1 MSQNSEGVVPAFELS
16 LGGQL
21 RMMGGAFWNAPVRNR
36 VLVLTAA
43 LLLVI
48 FATTYATYR
57 LNEWNGPF
65 YDALERR
72 DMPEFLNQLVIFG
85 VIAFSLTL
93 LNVVQQWLNQITAM
107 RMREGLARDLA
118 DVWLKPGRALKLAG
132 AGTIASNPDQRLHED
147 TRILAENTTALAIG
161 LVNSTILLAS
171 FIGVLWAISSD
182 FVFHL
187 AGRTISIP
195 GYMVWAT
202 VLYALLGS
210 VLSNVVGNLLP
221 RLNAERY
228 AREADLRAA
237 LVRANENLKPIAL
250 ARGEANE
257 LTRVHFAIDGVL
269 GMLRKLAWAL
279 ANLTW
284 VSAGFGWLAL
294 VAPII
299 IASPMY
305 FSGEL
310 SFGGLMMAVGA
321 FNQVNQALRWYVVNF
336 SVIADWRATLN
347 RVSSFR
353 NALLAMDS
361 PAGEGEVIAYRE
373 APAGQGISLC
383 GITVHGD
390 PELAGAGHGVR
401 VVEGDCRIKP
411 GERVMINGDPGAD
424 RHLFFQ
430 ALAGIWPWGRG
441 EIGLPPVSSMIL
453 MPQDGYLPTATLRE
467 VMTYPAGLA
476 GVDDR
481 ALTQALEKVGLGRLV
496 HRLDEV
502 ERWDRLLDKDEE
514 ASLAIANAALRK
526 PEWLIM
532 DDVLE
537 GLEPETQ
544 DRLLDVL
551 SRLDGMT
558 LIYIGRSEAFR
569 DKFSPRLFHLSPL
582 QMHTEKK
589 TEEA

>member
-1 MSQNSEGVVPAFELS
+1 
-16 LGGQL
+16 
-21 RMMGGAFWNAPVRNR
+21 
-36 VLVLTAA
+36 
-43 LLLVI
+43 
-48 FATTYATYR
+48 
-57 LNEWNGPF
+57 
-65 YDALERR
+65 
-72 DMPEFLNQLVIFG
+72 
-85 VIAFSLTL
+85 
-93 LNVVQQWLNQITAM
+93 
-107 RMREGLARDLA
+107 
-118 DVWLKPGRALKLAG
+118 
-132 AGTIASNPDQRLHED
+132 
-147 TRILAENTTALAIG
+147 
-161 LVNSTILLAS
+161 
-171 FIGVLWAISSD
+171 
-182 FVFHL
+182 
-187 AGRTISIP
+187 
-195 GYMVWAT
+195 
-202 VLYALLGS
+202 
-210 VLSNVVGNLLP
+210 
-221 RLNAERY
+221 
-228 AREADLRAA
+228 
-237 LVRANENLKPIAL
+237 
-250 ARGEANE
+250 
-257 LTRVHFAIDGVL
+257 
-269 GMLRKLAWAL
+269 
-279 ANLTW
+279 
-284 VSAGFGWLAL
+284 
-294 VAPII
+294 
-299 IASPMY
+299 
-305 FSGEL
+305 
-310 SFGGLMMAVGA
+310 
-321 FNQVNQALRWYVVNF
+321 
-336 SVIADWRATLN
+336 
-347 RVSSFR
+347 
-353 NALLAMDS
+353 
-361 PAGEGEVIAYRE
+361 VIAYRE